1 MTEKHSHTHDHKPP
15 PDTAQ
20 GGFGFIPNGIREKN
34 IFFYHPDHLG
44 SSSYITG
51 QDGKVSQ
58 HTEYIAFGEILFDE
72 HSSEHTMPYLFNGK
86 ELDQETG
93 LYYYGARYYDP
104 KVSIFVNVDPL
115 AEKTMQAYA
124 YANNN
129 PVRFIDPTGMA
140 SEWHKDGKGNLI
152 ADKGDNAKTLREY
165 LNNNYENAKVSETAA
180 NRLYK
185 TMKNGKVN
193 INQLNPETL
202 NQNLFG
208 YNYPGPDNPR
218 KYNGESD
225 YSIPPTEIEI
235 PAYIHDKDYD
245 KVGAVGAKGLFLD
258 TRTIDADKKFVKSM
272 KLLEI
277 KYLLEKDFKK
287 MIQAKIIGEGLN
299 LFSSPK
305 QVINEVN
312 NGFKIL
318 KKEYNNFKNI
328 ILGAIT
334 PPASLTNPGF

>member
-1 MTEKHSHTHDHKPP
+1 M
-15 PDTAQ
+15 
-20 GGFGFIPNGIREKN
+20 
-34 IFFYHPDHLG
+34 G
-44 SSSYITG
+44 SSSYITDREG
-51 QDGKVSQ
+51 RITQ
-58 HTEYIAFGEILFDE
+58 HTEYIAFGEVLFEE
-72 HSSEHTMPYLFNGK
+72 HSTSKTMPYLFNGK
-86 ELDQETG
+86 ELDTETG
-93 LYYYGARYYDP
+93 LYYYGARYYDA
-104 KVSIFVNVDPL
+104 KTSIFLNVDPL
-115 AEKTMQAYA
+115 AEKYSHVSPYTYSL
-124 YANNN
+124 NN
-129 PVRFIDPTGMA
+129 PINLIDPTGMEP
-140 SEWHKDGKGNLI
+140 EWREEGKGILV
-152 ADKGDNAKTLREY
+152 AEKGDNAKTLREH
-165 LNNNYENAKVSETAA
+165 LNKNYKDANVSQTAA
-180 NRLYK
+180 DKLYS
-185 TMKNGKVN
+185 TMKDGKVN
-193 INQLNPETL
+193 IDQLNPETL